1 MLIKRLLDTRKRLIK
16 RGNLDEAR
24 GGVVSKKE
32 QLLEAA
38 ISLFSEQGY
47 AATGTRAIAA
57 RAKCNVALISH
68 HFGSKEGLLREVI
81 VRGITTVGDEL
92 RALRAKPLP
101 PEERLDRLIDYMVD
115 HFDRCCQ
122 GMQIVCHELAQAQ
135 SPLLAAI
142 HPKIA
147 ENVDLLTSILEEAH
161 RAHRLRDV
169 DPRTAAVLLMGMLQ
183 YYFATYP
190 VASTLIGPRTPATIA
205 QLKRHIS
212 QIFLQGVLREP
223 AESVSWTA
231 PALGSAASP

>member
-1 MLIKRLLDTRKRLIK
+1 M
-16 RGNLDEAR
+16 
-24 GGVVSKKE
+24 SKKE

-81 VRGITTVGDEL
+81 VRGISTVGDEL

-147 ENVDLLTSILEEAH
+147 ENVDLLTSILEEAR

-190 VASTLIGPRTPATIA
+190 VTSTLIGPRSPATIA
-205 QLKRHIS
+205 ELKRHIS

-223 AESVSWTA
+223 AEGVSWTA
-231 PALGSAASP
+231 PALGSAAAP

>member
-1 MLIKRLLDTRKRLIK
+1 M
-16 RGNLDEAR
+16 
-24 GGVVSKKE
+24 SKKE

-68 HFGSKEGLLREVI
+68 YFGSKEGLLREVI

-92 RALRAKPLP
+92 RVLRASPMP
-101 PEERLDRLIDYMVD
+101 PEERLERLIDYMVD
-115 HFDRCCQ
+115 HFDRCYQ

-147 ENVDLLTSILEEAH
+147 ENVDLLTSILEEA
-161 RAHRLRDV
+161 RGAHRLRDV

-190 VASTLIGPRTPATIA
+190 VTSTFIGPRSPATIA

-212 QIFLQGVLREP
+212 QIFLRGVLTEP
-223 AESVSWTA
+223 VEGVSSWRA
-231 PALGSAASP
+231 AAMGSAASP